1 MSRQFIRPAGVERRP
16 EPVNSINE
24 LVSLGGSLKTTTEF
38 KVSGSMVFVAV
49 KSDMRGKTR

>member
-38 KVSGSMVFVAV
+38 KVSGSLAFVALIDCKV
-49 KSDMRGKTR
+49 QVD